1 MENFIKCKV
10 KNCKGNAHFKSN
22 GKNNYKNT
30 SDKKRGIPP
39 LFRYEL
45 NIFDI
50 DTERIDEI
58 EGGEILFSMK

>member
-1 MENFIKCKV
+1 MLKGYWKSTIKEI
-10 KNCKGNAHFKSN
+10 
-22 GKNNYKNT
+22 YKNT

-58 EGGEILFSMK
+58 EGGKILFSMK